1 MYSAYKFAHKFVM
14 AVVCAMFLSVAAFAD
29 DTPVAVDQLPA
40 AVKTFVAQ
48 KFPAQKILF
57 AEKDSGLFEKTKYE
71 VRLDDGTK
79 VEVYKDGTWNKVENK
94 SKGVPTSFVPK
105 GIADYVKANYAAF
118 PVIKVDK
125 KKYGYEVEL
134 SNDLELKFNEQ
145 FQLIG
150 MDD

>member
-1 MYSAYKFAHKFVM
+1 MKFANKFVM
-14 AVVCAMFLSVAAFAD
+14 AIVCALFLSVAAYAD
-29 DTPVAVDQLPA
+29 DTPITADRLPA

-57 AEKDSGLFEKTKYE
+57 AEKDSGFFEKTKYE

-79 VEVYKDGTWNKVENK
+79 IELFKDGTWNKVENK
-94 SKGVPTSFVPK
+94 QKGVPASFIPK
-105 GIADYVKANYAAF
+105 GIADYVRANYATT

-125 KKYGYEVEL
+125 EHYGYDVEL
-134 SNDLELKFNEQ
+134 ANDLELKFNEQ
-145 FQLIG
+145 FQLVG

>member
-1 MYSAYKFAHKFVM
+1 MSYACKFVM
-14 AVVCAMFLSVAAFAD
+14 AIVFALFLSVAAYAD
-29 DTPVAVDQLPA
+29 DTPIAVDQLPA

-57 AEKDSGLFEKTKYE
+57 AEKDSGFFEKTKYE

-79 VEVYKDGTWNKVENK
+79 IELFKDGTWNKVENK
-94 SKGVPTSFVPK
+94 QKGVPASFISK
-105 GIADYVKANYAAF
+105 GIADYVKANYATT

-125 KKYGYEVEL
+125 ERYGYDVEL
-134 SNDLELKFNEQ
+134 ANDLELKFNEQ
-145 FQLIG
+145 FQLVG

>member
-1 MYSAYKFAHKFVM
+1 MKFANKFVM
-14 AVVCAMFLSVAAFAD
+14 AIVCALFLSVAAYAD
-29 DTPVAVDQLPA
+29 DTPITVDRLPA

-57 AEKDSGLFEKTKYE
+57 AEKDSGFFEKTKYE

-79 VEVYKDGTWNKVENK
+79 IELFKDGTWNKVENK
-94 SKGVPTSFVPK
+94 QKGVPASFIPK
-105 GIADYVKANYAAF
+105 GIADYVRANYATT

-125 KKYGYEVEL
+125 ERYGYDVEL
-134 SNDLELKFNEQ
+134 ANDLELKFNEQ
-145 FQLIG
+145 FQLVG

>member
-1 MYSAYKFAHKFVM
+1 MKFANKFVM
-14 AVVCAMFLSVAAFAD
+14 AIVCALFLSVAAYAD
-29 DTPVAVDQLPA
+29 DTPITVDRLPA

-57 AEKDSGLFEKTKYE
+57 AEKDSGFFEKTKYE

-79 VEVYKDGTWNKVENK
+79 IELFKDGTWNKVENK
-94 SKGVPTSFVPK
+94 QKRVPASFIPK
-105 GIADYVKANYAAF
+105 GIADYVRANYATT

-125 KKYGYEVEL
+125 ERYGYDVEL
-134 SNDLELKFNEQ
+134 ANDRELKFNEQ
-145 FQLIG
+145 FQLVG

>member
-1 MYSAYKFAHKFVM
+1 MSYAHKFVM
-14 AVVCAMFLSVAAFAD
+14 AIVCALFMSVAAFAD
-29 DTPVAVDQLPA
+29 DTPIAVDQLPA

-57 AEKDSGLFEKTKYE
+57 AEKDSGFFEKTKYE

-94 SKGVPTSFVPK
+94 QNGVPASFVPK

-118 PVIKVDK
+118 PIIKVDK
-125 KKYGYEVEL
+125 ERYGYDVEL

>member
-1 MYSAYKFAHKFVM
+1 MKFTNKFVM
-14 AVVCAMFLSVAAFAD
+14 AIVCALFLSVAAYAD
-29 DTPVAVDQLPA
+29 DTPITVDRLPA

-57 AEKDSGLFEKTKYE
+57 AEKDSGFFEKTKYE

-79 VEVYKDGTWNKVENK
+79 IELFKDGTWNKVENK
-94 SKGVPTSFVPK
+94 QKGVPAHFIPK
-105 GIADYVKANYAAF
+105 GIADYVRANYATT

-125 KKYGYEVEL
+125 ERYGYDVEL
-134 SNDLELKFNEQ
+134 ANDLELKFNEQ
-145 FQLIG
+145 FQLVG